1 MRRIAGACRALLPP
15 PLGRPS
21 HRGVRGGRTNRRYMG
36 RRFRGRVR
44 PNKPEHRV
52 NHRIRFPKIRVIDP
66 DGNMIGVMSPDEGRA
81 KAKEFGL
88 DLVEVSPQARP
99 PVCKIM
105 DYGKFKYEKSKA
117 KSAAKSSTPTMKT
130 VQMRPKTDD
139 HDLETKLRRARK
151 FLKRGDKVRIVMRMR
166 GRERGY
172 PQRWIE
178 MLQETYQ
185 ESLANL
191 GRIASKPTQQG
202 RVIAMVV
209 EPTTT

>member
-1 MRRIAGACRALLPP
+1 
-15 PLGRPS
+15 
-21 HRGVRGGRTNRRYMG
+21 MG